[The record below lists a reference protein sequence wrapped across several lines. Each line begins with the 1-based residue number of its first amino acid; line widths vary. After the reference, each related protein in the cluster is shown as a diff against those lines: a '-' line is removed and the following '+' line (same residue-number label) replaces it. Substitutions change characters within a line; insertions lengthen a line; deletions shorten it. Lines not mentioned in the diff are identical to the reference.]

1 MSRKCPCYGCMD
13 RNATC
18 HMKGKCPHGFDEW
31 NKEQEQRREMI
42 LKAKCFDV
50 PHWTKANEQRH
61 FNWIKKGQGNTK
73 R

>member
-1 MSRKCPCYGCMD
+1 
-13 RNATC
+13 
-18 HMKGKCPHGFDEW
+18 MKGKCPHGFDEW